1 MKKSSKKINCKI
13 CKNYLFNKFV
23 VKLKNAPE
31 SAQNFSLKKKQTK
44 SRIELNVSQCSGCG
58 LIQITNKPV
67 GYYKKVIRAVGI
79 SKPML
84 NFRKKQFSEFCKKF
98 KLKNKTIIEIGCGTG
113 DYLNVMKKIIKKSH
127 GLESSNKNYK
137 ECKKRK
143 LKVFKGFIHNKNYKI
158 SKIKYDAFYILSF
171 LEHIPKINE
180 FLRGIYFNL
189 KENAVGIIEV
199 PNFNMIL
206 EKKLYTEFII
216 DHLYYFTKD
225 TLKLTLEYN
234 GFEVIRTKEIWHKYI
249 ISAIVRK
256 KKQLEIKD
264 LPSTIEKIQSE
275 LSNFIK
281 KFPKNKIA
289 IWGAGHQALTL
300 ITLSKIEKKIKYIV
314 DSASFK
320 QNKFAPGSNLKIVSP
335 NEFRKD
341 NMKAV
346 VIMAAGFS
354 DEVCK
359 TIKSFDN
366 KIKIAILKNNQLEKI
381 H

>member
-1 MKKSSKKINCKI
+1 MRKIPKKINCKI

-31 SAQNFSLKKKQTK
+31 SAQNFSFKKKQTK
-44 SRIELNVSQCSGCG
+44 SRIELNVGQCSGCG

-225 TLKLTLEYN
+225 TLKLALEYN
-234 GFEVIRTKEIWHKYI
+234 GFEIIRTKEIWHKYI
-249 ISAIVRK
+249 NALLCLNCLFQSVCRSRCIILINFYFFFIFFCFRN
-256 KKQLEIKD
+256 QLMMR
-264 LPSTIEKIQSE
+264 IQTE
-275 LSNFIK
+275 
-281 KFPKNKIA
+281 
-289 IWGAGHQALTL
+289 
-300 ITLSKIEKKIKYIV
+300 
-314 DSASFK
+314 D
-320 QNKFAPGSNLKIVSP
+320 
-335 NEFRKD
+335 
-341 NMKAV
+341 
-346 VIMAAGFS
+346 
-354 DEVCK
+354 K
-359 TIKSFDN
+359 TIAFFFC
-366 KIKIAILKNNQLEKI
+366 ARECVCFVLFV
-381 H
+381 